1 MIVQEITGH
10 FVYCLGVFIPRN
22 DTKNIFE
29 HFTQGLNQDRR
40 LIRNQQRQLAI
51 LKRI

>member
-1 MIVQEITGH
+1 MIVQEKAGH
-10 FVYCLGVFIPRN
+10 LVDRLRVFIPRN

-29 HFTQGLNQDRR
+29 HFTQSLNQDRR
-40 LIRNQQRQLAI
+40 LIRYQQRQLTI